1 MPADRVG
8 AGFHPLEHAGNG
20 NRSDPQKRLGSN
32 CHPFTHACH
41 DARPGRGL
49 LVRTIRRRERGNEL
63 RLLFLRPMHGGNLRE
78 WRLLPAEWI
87 LRPTKLSAHAHAT
100 LGHLSIRLSLL
111 DCHDRTCP
119 MHIALRWLFA
129 LLLVLGGATTVG
141 SRAQTAPEAPGDH
154 TLEGDHHSGGHSDR
168 GYHRSF
174 DQAEK
179 WAKEFDD
186 PSRDAWQKPN
196 EVLDALHLDRTAR
209 VADLAPGRV
218 ISARA
223 SPGSSPKGNCS
234 QLTSSRTCC
243 VSSGNARNANI

>member
-1 MPADRVG
+1 M
-8 AGFHPLEHAGNG
+8 
-20 NRSDPQKRLGSN
+20 
-32 CHPFTHACH
+32 C
-41 DARPGRGL
+41 
-49 LVRTIRRRERGNEL
+49 
-63 RLLFLRPMHGGNLRE
+63 
-78 WRLLPAEWI
+78 
-87 LRPTKLSAHAHAT
+87 
-100 LGHLSIRLSLL
+100 
-111 DCHDRTCP
+111 
-119 MHIALRWLFA
+119 IALMWLFA

-209 VADLAPGRV
+209 VADLGAGTGYFSARIARLIPEGKLFAVDIEPDMLRFLGERAQREHLSFLVPVLASAGSPNLPEPVDLVLVVDTYHHIDDRLAYFAALRASLRPGGRLAIV
-218 ISARA
+218 DFKADSPNGPPPEHRISAERVTAELNAAGYSLLATHLFLPRQYFLVFRA
-223 SPGSSPKGNCS
+223 
-234 QLTSSRTCC
+234 
-243 VSSGNARNANI
+243 NAS

>member
-1 MPADRVG
+1 
-8 AGFHPLEHAGNG
+8 
-20 NRSDPQKRLGSN
+20 
-32 CHPFTHACH
+32 
-41 DARPGRGL
+41 
-49 LVRTIRRRERGNEL
+49 
-63 RLLFLRPMHGGNLRE
+63 
-78 WRLLPAEWI
+78 
-87 LRPTKLSAHAHAT
+87 
-100 LGHLSIRLSLL
+100 
-111 DCHDRTCP
+111 

-141 SRAQTAPEAPGDH
+141 SLAQTAPEAPGDH

-209 VADLAPGRV
+209 VADLGAGTGYFSARIARLIPEGKLFAVDIEPDMLRFLGERAQREHLSFLVPVLASAGSPNLPEPVDLVLVVDTYHHIDDRLAYFAALRASLRPGGRLAIV
-218 ISARA
+218 DFKADSPNGPPPEHRISAERVTAELNAAGYSLLVTHLFLPRQYFLVFRA
-223 SPGSSPKGNCS
+223 
-234 QLTSSRTCC
+234 
-243 VSSGNARNANI
+243 NAS

>member
-1 MPADRVG
+1 M
-8 AGFHPLEHAGNG
+8 
-20 NRSDPQKRLGSN
+20 
-32 CHPFTHACH
+32 C
-41 DARPGRGL
+41 
-49 LVRTIRRRERGNEL
+49 
-63 RLLFLRPMHGGNLRE
+63 
-78 WRLLPAEWI
+78 
-87 LRPTKLSAHAHAT
+87 
-100 LGHLSIRLSLL
+100 
-111 DCHDRTCP
+111 
-119 MHIALRWLFA
+119 IALMWLFA

-209 VADLAPGRV
+209 VADLGAGTGYFSARIARLIPEGKLFAVDIEPDMLRFLGERAQREHLSFLVPVLASAGSPNLPEPVDLVLVVDTYHHIDDRLAYFAALRASLRPGGRLAIV
-218 ISARA
+218 DFKADSPNGPPPEHRISAERVAAELNAAGYSLLATHLFLPRQYFLVFRA
-223 SPGSSPKGNCS
+223 
-234 QLTSSRTCC
+234 
-243 VSSGNARNANI
+243 NAS